1 MFATYA
7 FTRKAAECLRLDSEG
22 ITKIAFGDSAVPAT
36 RNQTALQG
44 DNQIVYPVQL
54 YHLDDQAYI
63 SFQFTDDIPFDINEV
78 GLFNKSN
85 EMVFRGT
92 FKSPLKILDTN
103 KYSQRLVLRLKLGE
117 GP

>member
-1 MFATYA
+1 
-7 FTRKAAECLRLDSEG
+7 LRLDAEG
-22 ITKIAFGDSAVPAT
+22 ITKIAFGDSSEPAT
-36 RNQTALQG
+36 RNQTALLG
-44 DNQIVYPVQL
+44 ENQIFYPVQL

-63 SFQFTDDIPFDINEV
+63 SFRFPDDIPFEIKEV

-85 EMVFRGT
+85 DLIFRGT
-92 FKSPLKILDTN
+92 FKSPLKITDIN

>member
-7 FTRKAAECLRLDSEG
+7 FTKKAAESLRLDNEG
-22 ITKIAFGDSAVPAT
+22 VAKIAFGDSSAPAT
-36 RNQTALQG
+36 RNQTDLQG
-44 DNQIVYPVQL
+44 DNQIVYPVEL
-54 YHLDDQAYI
+54 YHLDDQAYV
-63 SFQFTDDIPFDINEV
+63 SFRFTDDIPFEINEV

-85 EMVFRGT
+85 EMIFRGT
-92 FKSPLKILDTN
+92 FKSPLKIIDTN

>member
-7 FTRKAAECLRLDSEG
+7 FTKRAAECLRLDGEG
-22 ITKIAFGDSAVPAT
+22 ITKIAFGDSTVPAT
-36 RNQTALQG
+36 RNQTTLQG

-63 SFQFTDDIPFDINEV
+63 SFKFTDDIPFEINEI

-85 EMVFRGT
+85 DMIFRGT
-92 FKSPLKILDTN
+92 FKSPLRIADTN

-117 GP
+117 SS